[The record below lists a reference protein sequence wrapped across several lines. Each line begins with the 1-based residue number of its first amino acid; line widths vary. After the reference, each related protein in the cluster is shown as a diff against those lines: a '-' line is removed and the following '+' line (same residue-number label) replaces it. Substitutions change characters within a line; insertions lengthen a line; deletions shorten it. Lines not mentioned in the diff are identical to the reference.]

1 MKLAPC
7 AVYVTGAL
15 NDAGFEAYAVGG
27 CCRDMLLGREPQD
40 WDVCTSA
47 LPEEV
52 MRVFPD
58 SIPTGIKHGTVT
70 VRAPG
75 ALVEVT
81 TFRVD
86 GGYRDH
92 RRPDDVRFTD
102 SLREDLARRD
112 FTMNAIACAG
122 DGVMVDPFGGEA
134 DIAAKI
140 IRCVGDARVRFSE
153 DALRMFRA
161 VRFSA
166 QLGFE
171 LDGGLLDAMR
181 SLAPT
186 ARFVAPERVFAET
199 RKALTSR
206 RPERLALA
214 FEVGLYDA
222 FLTGREGKKLDLSA
236 LASLPEGEDVRFGA
250 LCAALMEAGMTAGAG
265 DFMRALRAPGEL
277 IRACAAALDP
287 QPAWQGRTLAETA
300 AAVGRKFAMCAAG
313 AMEAAGL
320 GGSCV
325 KMRDLLDSGV
335 CLGIGE
341 LALTG
346 GDIKALGLT
355 GEAIGECQRALLH
368 HVLANPSDN
377 TPEKLTEL
385 IKKAAC

>member
-1 MKLAPC
+1 MLYIPP
-7 AVYVTGAL
+7 
-15 NDAGFEAYAVGG
+15 EAEHILSVLRKNGYEACLVGG
-27 CCRDMLLGREPQD
+27 CVRDMLMDITPHD
-40 WDVCTSA
+40 YDITTSA
-47 LPEEV
+47 PPEITLSLFEKTV
-52 MRVFPD
+52 
-58 SIPTGIKHGTVT
+58 PTGIKHGTVT

-75 ALVEVT
+75 ALIEVT

-92 RRPDDVRFTD
+92 RRPDEVRFTD

-140 IRCVGDARVRFSE
+140 IRCVGDASVRFSE

-186 ARFVAPERVFAET
+186 ARFVTPERVFAET

-222 FLTGREGKKLDLSA
+222 FLTGREGKKLDLSV

-250 LCAALMEAGMTAGAG
+250 LCAGAG
-265 DFMRALRAPGEL
+265 YSAAPW
-277 IRACAAALDP
+277 A
-287 QPAWQGRTLAETA
+287 
-300 AAVGRKFAMCAAG
+300 
-313 AMEAAGL
+313 
-320 GGSCV
+320 
-325 KMRDLLDSGV
+325 
-335 CLGIGE
+335 
-341 LALTG
+341 
-346 GDIKALGLT
+346 
-355 GEAIGECQRALLH
+355 
-368 HVLANPSDN
+368 
-377 TPEKLTEL
+377 
-385 IKKAAC
+385 